1 MNEKILFVLTFVISS
16 IIFAK
21 NEVNV
26 YTHRHYDSD
35 QSLFQ
40 KFEKETGIK
49 VNVVN
54 ASADELIKKLE
65 LEGKRTPADILITV
79 DAARL
84 HRAKSK
90 NLLQPV
96 ISESLIKNVPSH
108 LRDKDS
114 YWYGLTYR
122 ARVIVYDPNKTNIN
136 DLSTYEDLANPK
148 WKGKILTRSSSNA
161 YNQSLI
167 ASIIAHNG
175 EEKTFEWAK
184 GIVNNFARTPKG
196 NDRDQAKAVLA
207 NEGELAIMN
216 TYYIGKMY
224 NSSNELE
231 RKVARTLK
239 IFFPNQ
245 NGRGAHINVSGIGVT
260 KYSKNKENAIK
271 FIEFLTS
278 EAAQK
283 DFAEAN
289 YEYPVNP
296 NVEASKLVKSWG
308 SFKADTLNLSIL
320 GELNENAVKI
330 ADRAGWK

>member
-1 MNEKILFVLTFVISS
+1 MKKILFVLTLVLSTFV
-16 IIFAK
+16 FAK
-21 NEVNV
+21 EEVNV
-26 YTHRHYDSD
+26 YTHRHYDTD
-35 QSLFQ
+35 KALFE

-49 VNVVN
+49 VNVVK
-54 ASADELIKKLE
+54 ASADELIKRIE

-90 NLLQPV
+90 DLLQPV
-96 ISESLIKNVPSH
+96 VTETLIKNVPFH
-108 LRDKDS
+108 LRDKDA
-114 YWYGLTYR
+114 YWYGVTYR
-122 ARVIVYDPNKTNIN
+122 ARVIVYNPAKTDVNE
-136 DLSTYEDLANPK
+136 LSTYEDLANPK
-148 WKGKILTRSSSNA
+148 WRGKVLTRSSSNA

-175 EEKTFEWAK
+175 EEKASKWAK
-184 GIVNNFARTPKG
+184 GIVENFARTPKG

-207 NEGELAIMN
+207 GEGELAIMN
-216 TYYIGKMY
+216 TYYMGKMY
-224 NSSNELE
+224 DSSNELE

-245 NGRGAHINVSGIGVT
+245 NDRGAHINVSGIGVT
-260 KYSKNKENAIK
+260 KYAKNKDNAIK

-296 NVEASKLVKSWG
+296 NVEASELVKSWG
-308 SFKADTLNLSIL
+308 DFKADTLNLSIL
-320 GELNENAVKI
+320 GELNETAVKI
-330 ADRAGWK
+330 ADQAGWK